1 MVRSLPLVLTVI
13 TKLLLQGDRNGNQA
27 LGFTSYSPVK
37 GLAISCHSED
47 LGSRSA
53 SKRHKKNCQ
62 SLHPSN
68 SVILLK
74 GTVETGKKD

>member
-1 MVRSLPLVLTVI
+1 MRSLPLVLTVI
-13 TKLLLQGDRNGNQA
+13 TKLLFQGNRDGKA

-37 GLAISCHSED
+37 GLAVSCHSED